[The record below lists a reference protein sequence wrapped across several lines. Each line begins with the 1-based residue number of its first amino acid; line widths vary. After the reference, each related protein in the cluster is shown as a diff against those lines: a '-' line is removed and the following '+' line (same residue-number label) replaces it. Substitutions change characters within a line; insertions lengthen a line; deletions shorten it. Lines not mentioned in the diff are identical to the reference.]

1 MHNVTALIEYQ
12 KLEGWFV
19 VAYLL
24 WVVFGFGTT
33 CLTCASTESHVLVGI
48 HSWKDKAGSREA
60 RWSCHWNLTS
70 IFIWTVTSHGLQECV
85 EIPMYQSISILCFS
99 VLLLVGER
107 NKREWM
113 HPQGIKKCPVL
124 SILKSAMR
132 RKAASMLVCLHCVA
146 VSAAMRLVNVV

>member
-70 IFIWTVTSHGLQECV
+70 IFIWT
-85 EIPMYQSISILCFS
+85 QSISILCFS

>member
-1 MHNVTALIEYQ
+1 MTN
-12 KLEGWFV
+12 GFV
-19 VAYLL
+19 

-60 RWSCHWNLTS
+60 PLVMPLEFDFHLHLDGDLTWSARMCRDT
-70 IFIWTVTSHGLQECV
+70 
-85 EIPMYQSISILCFS
+85 YKSISILCFS

-113 HPQGIKKCPVL
+113 HPQGIKKCRVL